1 MRDNNKRSQYRYKN
15 KNRNRSRVGRQER
28 RKLAKRKE
36 QKTQR
41 PKGSIKLKLKQVFL
55 PYLGLS
61 ILTILLFGVL
71 RWVLDIYLNILPLKE
86 GYWDFGI
93 PLLLS
98 ISVVSIWMW
107 PRYELLTLK
116 WVKRSSSGY
125 FCITMVLAL
134 VIPLL
139 ISQNYLSKAAYDV
152 IEVDSLNDIRH
163 YPKQKYFKVGN
174 VEPVKSERVSY
185 IETQVV
191 VNGRYFESTLH
202 IDYYIVTPFAAADNI
217 WLGSS
222 YHTKYDNRADQSIK
236 DSQYSA
242 FINDSSYRYAAA
254 DLSNIRY
261 FRKLKSSN
269 DRSAYLYTI
278 SKTNKQS
285 NLPPLVLV
293 PESEIF
299 VDSLDRDFVWGFGSF
314 FIGMVLC
321 LLLVL
326 AAEFDSQEKK
336 GTQKHIQKRKHIQKQ
351 KPVKKRA
358 PVSDLSK
365 SLVALFKSNKKRP
378 ATLVLMLT
386 CIGAFILTVFMG
398 MDIIDPLSRQVNSVG
413 GLTVDALQVGKHW
426 RVVTAIF
433 VHAGIMHLVMSLGM
447 LFATGYILEKV
458 LGPIRFTIAFFI
470 CGIFANI
477 LGVLYYDMDMA
488 GAWGAIL
495 GMFGIAITLVIYK
508 IYNKKY
514 REIYGATVAVI
525 LTILLS
531 SMFVAF
537 INTLS
542 YMVYYLL
549 TLCVGMIFGVVMV
562 MTQKQALLRNARRH
576 NI

>member
-1 MRDNNKRSQYRYKN
+1 MDDNNKQSQYRYKN
-15 KNRNRSRVGRQER
+15 KNRSRVGKQER

-36 QKTQR
+36 QKAKR

-61 ILTILLFGVL
+61 ILTILLFGAL
-71 RWVLDIYLNILPLKE
+71 RWLLDIYLDVLPLKE
-86 GYWDFGI
+86 GYWDFII
-93 PLLLS
+93 PYLLS
-98 ISVVSIWMW
+98 VLVITIWMW
-107 PRYELLTLK
+107 PRYELLTLTSD
-116 WVKRSSSGY
+116 KRSSSSC
-125 FCITMVLAL
+125 FFVAMVLAL
-134 VIPLL
+134 AIPLL
-139 ISQNYLSKAAYDV
+139 ISQNYLSKAAYEI

-202 IDYYIVTPFAAADNI
+202 IDYYIVTPFTAADNI

-222 YHTKYDNRADQSIK
+222 YHTKYDNRADQNIK
-236 DSQYSA
+236 DRQYSA

-314 FIGMVLC
+314 FIGMGLC
-321 LLLVL
+321 FLLIL
-326 AAEFDSQEKK
+326 AADIDNQEKK
-336 GTQKHIQKRKHIQKQ
+336 GTRKRTPIKKQ

-358 PVSDLSK
+358 PVSDVSK
-365 SLVALFKSNKKRP
+365 SLVTLFRSNKKRP
-378 ATLVLMLT
+378 ATLVLILT

-398 MDIIDPLSRQVNSVG
+398 MDIINPLSRQVNSVG
-413 GLTVDALQVGKHW
+413 GLTMDALQAGQYW
-426 RVVTAIF
+426 QVVISLF
-433 VHAGIMHLVMSLGM
+433 VHAGIIHLVMSLAM
-447 LFATGYILEKV
+447 LFSVGYILEKV
-458 LGPIRFTIAFFI
+458 LGPARFMITFFI
-470 CGIFANI
+470 CGIFSNI
-477 LGVLYYDMDMA
+477 LGALYYDMDMA

-508 IYNKKY
+508 IFNKKY

-549 TLCVGMIFGVVMV
+549 TLCVGMIFGVVIV
-562 MTQKQALLRNARRH
+562 MTQKQSLLRNARRH

>member
-1 MRDNNKRSQYRYKN
+1 MDDNNKQSQYRYKN
-15 KNRNRSRVGRQER
+15 KNRSRVGKQER

-36 QKTQR
+36 QKAKR

-61 ILTILLFGVL
+61 ILTILLFGAL
-71 RWVLDIYLNILPLKE
+71 RWLLDIYLDVLPLKE
-86 GYWDFGI
+86 GYWDFII
-93 PLLLS
+93 PCLLS
-98 ISVVSIWMW
+98 VLVITIWMW
-107 PRYELLTLK
+107 PRYELLTLTSD
-116 WVKRSSSGY
+116 KRSSSSC
-125 FCITMVLAL
+125 FFVAMVLAL
-134 VIPLL
+134 AIPLL
-139 ISQNYLSKAAYDV
+139 ISQNYLSKAAYEI

-202 IDYYIVTPFAAADNI
+202 IDYYIVTPFTAADNI

-222 YHTKYDNRADQSIK
+222 YHTKYDNRADQNIK
-236 DSQYSA
+236 DRQYSA

-314 FIGMVLC
+314 FIGMGLC
-321 LLLVL
+321 FLLIL
-326 AAEFDSQEKK
+326 AADIDNQEKK
-336 GTQKHIQKRKHIQKQ
+336 GTRKRTPIKKQ

-358 PVSDLSK
+358 PVSDVSK
-365 SLVALFKSNKKRP
+365 SLVTLFRSNKKRP
-378 ATLVLMLT
+378 ATLVLILT

-398 MDIIDPLSRQVNSVG
+398 MDIINPLSRQVNSVG
-413 GLTVDALQVGKHW
+413 GLTMDALQAGQYW
-426 RVVTAIF
+426 QVVISLF
-433 VHAGIMHLVMSLGM
+433 VHAGIIHLVMSLAM
-447 LFATGYILEKV
+447 LFSVGYILEKV
-458 LGPIRFTIAFFI
+458 LGPARFMITFFI
-470 CGIFANI
+470 CGIFSNI
-477 LGVLYYDMDMA
+477 LGALYYDMDMA

-508 IYNKKY
+508 IFNKKY

-549 TLCVGMIFGVVMV
+549 TLCVGMIFGVVIV
-562 MTQKQALLRNARRH
+562 MTQKQSLLRNARRH

>member
-1 MRDNNKRSQYRYKN
+1 M
-15 KNRNRSRVGRQER
+15 
-28 RKLAKRKE
+28 
-36 QKTQR
+36 
-41 PKGSIKLKLKQVFL
+41 

-61 ILTILLFGVL
+61 ILTILLFGAL
-71 RWVLDIYLNILPLKE
+71 RWLLDIYLDILPLKE
-86 GYWDFGI
+86 GYWNFGI

-98 ISVVSIWMW
+98 VSVVSIWMW

-125 FCITMVLAL
+125 FFITMVLAL
-134 VIPLL
+134 VIPLVL
-139 ISQNYLSKAAYDV
+139 SQNYLSKAAYEV
-152 IEVDSLNDIRH
+152 IEVNSLNDIRH
-163 YPKQKYFKVGN
+163 YPKQKYFRVN
-174 VEPVKSERVSY
+174 DFEPLKLESVSY

-191 VNGRYFESTLH
+191 SGRYFDSTLH
-202 IDYYIVTPFAAADNI
+202 IDYYIATPFIAAENI

-222 YHTKYDNRADQSIK
+222 YHTKYNNRADQSIK

-242 FINDSSYRYAAA
+242 FINDSRHKYEAK
-254 DLSNIRY
+254 DLSNISY
-261 FRKLKSSN
+261 FKKLKSSN
-269 DRSAYLYTI
+269 SRNAYLHTI
-278 SKTNKQS
+278 STANRQS
-285 NLPPLVLV
+285 NLPHLVLL
-293 PESEIF
+293 PETGLLA
-299 VDSLDRDFVWGFGSF
+299 DSLDRDFVWGFGSF

-336 GTQKHIQKRKHIQKQ
+336 STQKHIQKRKHIQKQ

-365 SLVALFKSNKKRP
+365 SLVVWFRSNKERP
-378 ATLVLMLT
+378 ATLMLILT

-413 GLTVDALQVGKHW
+413 GLTMDALQAGKYW
-426 RVVTAIF
+426 RVVTALF

-458 LGPIRFTIAFFI
+458 LGPIRFAMAFFI
-470 CGIFANI
+470 CGIFANV
-477 LGVLYYDMDMA
+477 LGVLYFDMDMA
-488 GAWGAIL
+488 GVWGATFGL
-495 GMFGIAITLVIYK
+495 FGIAIPLVVFK
-508 IYNKKY
+508 IFNKKY
-514 REIYGATVAVI
+514 RELFGGTIAAI
-525 LTILLS
+525 LIITLT
-531 SMFVAF
+531 SMFFAF

-549 TLCVGMIFGVVMV
+549 TLCFGVAFGVGMV
-562 MTQKQALLRNARRH
+562 MTQKQSLLRNARRH

>member
-1 MRDNNKRSQYRYKN
+1 MDDNNKRSQYRYKN
-15 KNRNRSRVGRQER
+15 KNRNRSRVGKQER

-36 QKTQR
+36 QKAKR

-61 ILTILLFGVL
+61 ILTILLFGAL
-71 RWVLDIYLNILPLKE
+71 RWLLDIYLDVLPLKE
-86 GYWDFGI
+86 SYWDFII
-93 PLLLS
+93 PFLLS
-98 ISVVSIWMW
+98 IFVVGIWMW

-125 FCITMVLAL
+125 FFITMVLAL
-134 VIPLL
+134 AIPLL

-202 IDYYIVTPFAAADNI
+202 IDYYIVTPFTAADNI

-222 YHTKYDNRADQSIK
+222 YHTKYDNRADQNIK
-236 DSQYSA
+236 DRQYSA
-242 FINDSSYRYAAA
+242 FINDSSYRYAAE
-254 DLSNIRY
+254 DLSHISY
-261 FRKLKSSN
+261 FRKPKSSN
-269 DRSAYLYTI
+269 SRSAYLHTI
-278 SKTNKQS
+278 STANKQS
-285 NLPPLVLV
+285 NLPPMVLV

-314 FIGMVLC
+314 FIGMGLC

-326 AAEFDSQEKK
+326 AADIDNQEKK
-336 GTQKHIQKRKHIQKQ
+336 GTRKRTPIKKQ

-358 PVSDLSK
+358 PVSDVSK
-365 SLVALFKSNKKRP
+365 SLAALFRSNKKRP
-378 ATLVLMLT
+378 ATLVLILT

-398 MDIIDPLSRQVNSVG
+398 MDIINPLSRQVNSVG
-413 GLTVDALQVGKHW
+413 GLTMDALQAGQYWQVA
-426 RVVTAIF
+426 TSLF

-447 LFATGYILEKV
+447 LFSVGYILEKV
-458 LGPIRFTIAFFI
+458 LGPARFMIAFFI
-470 CGIFANI
+470 CGIFSNI
-477 LGVLYYDMDMA
+477 LGALYYDMDMA

-508 IYNKKY
+508 IFNKKY

-562 MTQKQALLRNARRH
+562 MTQKQSLLRNARRH